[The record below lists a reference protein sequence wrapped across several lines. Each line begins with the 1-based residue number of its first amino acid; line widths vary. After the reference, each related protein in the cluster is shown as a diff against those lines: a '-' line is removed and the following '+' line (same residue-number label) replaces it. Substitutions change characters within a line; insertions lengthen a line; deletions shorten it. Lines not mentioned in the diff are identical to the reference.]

1 MRQEDAFFALNGY
14 TNALTTLMAGFTT
27 IRDLG
32 APNDAIFSLRDAI
45 NHGVVAGP
53 KIIAAGQ
60 GISPTNEHGDS
71 HGLKRAFLDAEPNDN
86 VCDGADDC
94 RRATRAAIKYGADVI
109 KVHVT
114 GGVLGPSDAGTEPQF
129 SAEELKALVEAGHS
143 LGRKDHTHAP
153 RKVGTDAAR
162 PARTHYTH

>member
-1 MRQEDAFFALNGY
+1 MDLHVHITGSGIAGRLSGLRMRQEDAFFALNGY

-60 GISPTNEHGDS
+60 GISPRSEEHTS
-71 HGLKRAFLDAEPNDN
+71 
-86 VCDGADDC
+86 
-94 RRATRAAIKYGADVI
+94 
-109 KVHVT
+109 
-114 GGVLGPSDAGTEPQF
+114 
-129 SAEELKALVEAGHS
+129 ELQS
-143 LGRKDHTHAP
+143 LMRNSYA
-153 RKVGTDAAR
+153 VFCL
-162 PARTHYTH
+162 

>member
-60 GISPTNEHGDS
+60 GISPTKGHGDP

-86 VCDGADDC
+86 VSDGADDC
-94 RRATRAAIKYGADVI
+94 RRAHRPPITSGADVN
-109 KVHVT
+109 KVHVH
-114 GGVLGPSDAGTEPQF
+114 GGAFTP
-129 SAEELKALVEAGHS
+129 
-143 LGRKDHTHAP
+143 
-153 RKVGTDAAR
+153 
-162 PARTHYTH
+162 